1 MERIKR
7 AIEHAKKTGPDAV
20 GEFDESAQSG
30 RKSKKS
36 SSSNGGM
43 STLKWVA
50 SVIMIFLAAGA
61 WLRLDCMN
69 QKELQ
74 DSAQICNGIEQARA
88 EAKRRA
94 STEAKIEKLILANYN
109 YCKASAE
116 KSRNDYVKLVQNA
129 VQVENEKIMS
139 RKRDKATPARIEK
152 FFIPV
157 EAVRESKNMLNV
169 AQTECMKLYDDQMKS
184 YK

>member
-7 AIEHAKKTGPDAV
+7 AIEHAKKTGPDGA
-20 GEFDESAQSG
+20 GEFEQTDPG
-30 RKSKKS
+30 RRKSKKS
-36 SSSNGGM
+36 SSDGGM

-109 YCKASAE
+109 YCKATAE
-116 KSRNDYVKLVQNA
+116 KSRNEYVKLVQNA
-129 VQVENEKIMS
+129 VEAENVKLSS
-139 RKRDKATPARIEK
+139 RKRDKTSVAKVEK

-157 EAVRESKNMLNV
+157 EAVRESKNMLNT
-169 AQTECMKLYDDQMKS
+169 AQAECMKIYDEQLKNS
-184 YK
+184 K